1 MASKIRI
8 TANPLWID
16 RQALVQVPDKSLVE
30 WLSCVM
36 LETWIHDVPVS
47 AALTPAKFVRGVLNN
62 LHFPRLGNQ
71 RHNELINVDNTAM
84 ASTNSQFLVLTP
96 QQ

>member
-1 MASKIRI
+1 
-8 TANPLWID
+8 
-16 RQALVQVPDKSLVE
+16 
-30 WLSCVM
+30 M
-36 LETWIHDVPVS
+36 LETWVHELPVS

-62 LHFPRLGNQ
+62 LHFPWLGNQ